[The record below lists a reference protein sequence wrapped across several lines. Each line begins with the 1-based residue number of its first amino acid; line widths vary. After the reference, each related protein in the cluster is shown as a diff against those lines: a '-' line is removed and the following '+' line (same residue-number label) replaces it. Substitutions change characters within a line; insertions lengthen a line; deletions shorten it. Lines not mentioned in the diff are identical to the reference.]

1 MSESNGFCLYPWVC
15 YYWINGFAVCPFIG
29 YRCIGVKYIQ
39 SIINEIIWVEGNLQI
54 GVEDIL
60 NEIFGFLSIIIQI
73 IFFLSIPYVLFIKP
87 AYQRMVLKKEWWQ
100 ILGYAKSD
108 QDETEWTVRFPSLNA
123 WVSHPSVYEAKGTL
137 WFALVQCVISGSGCT
152 LRNLIWAS

>member
-1 MSESNGFCLYPWVC
+1 MNR
-15 YYWINGFAVCPFIG
+15 IIR
-29 YRCIGVKYIQ
+29 YRCIGIKYIQ
-39 SIINEIIWVEGNLQI
+39 SIINEIIWVEGNLQS

-100 ILGYAKSD
+100 ILGHAKSD
-108 QDETEWTVRFPSLNA
+108 QDETE
-123 WVSHPSVYEAKGTL
+123 
-137 WFALVQCVISGSGCT
+137 
-152 LRNLIWAS
+152 

>member
-1 MSESNGFCLYPWVC
+1 MESPYAL
-15 YYWINGFAVCPFIG
+15 IQSQG

-39 SIINEIIWVEGNLQI
+39 SIINEMICVGGNLQS

-60 NEIFGFLSIIIQI
+60 NEIFGFLSIVIQI

-100 ILGYAKSD
+100 ILGHAKSD
-108 QDETEWTVRFPSLNA
+108 QDETE
-123 WVSHPSVYEAKGTL
+123 
-137 WFALVQCVISGSGCT
+137 
-152 LRNLIWAS
+152 